1 MSSRQKWY
9 PNKPE
14 FVCSNHGPV
23 EPRQV
28 VERVQEF
35 SNCTMSVVRM
45 ECPVCGQAV
54 SRIDPEWKELRELLK
69 NEGRSWIEG
78 SGASGQHPADLEGA

>member
-1 MSSRQKWY
+1 MSSGQHWY

-14 FVCSNHGPV
+14 FVCSGHGPV
-23 EPRQV
+23 GPRQI

-45 ECPVCGQAV
+45 ECPIHGQVV
-54 SRIDPEWKELRELLK
+54 SKINPEWKELRELLE
-69 NEGRSWIEG
+69 NEKRSLLEG
-78 SGASGQHPADLEGA
+78 FQASGQYPADLEGA

>member
-1 MSSRQKWY
+1 MSSGQEWH
-9 PNKPE
+9 PNKPD
-14 FVCSNHGPV
+14 FVCSEHGPV

-28 VERVQEF
+28 VEHVQEF

-45 ECPVCGQAV
+45 ECPVYGQVV

-69 NEGRSWIEG
+69 NEERSLLEG
-78 SGASGQHPADLEGA
+78 FRASGQYPTDLEGA